1 MNNTDKNVE
10 TIKLLSLEGFANAYL
25 ASDLISVSDSEI
37 KDACLQIISIPPKEP
52 MSFTLHA
59 PLETMARSRILD
71 YVSPEAKEMARMQM
85 CATARLYLES
95 EQVTDSELST
105 EPKKDYDLESLKNA
119 VDSSD
124 IKVVN
129 QILSAACRD
138 DENVLDELLARL
150 LTGSVRAA
158 MHGDIFIGQT
168 NRSNIHGSLKLAL
181 SQMFVQ
187 GVTLDT
193 KNKELSMAARR
204 WKATAIKPI
213 KLSPSVAIS
222 KAEAVTDQISG
233 SMFRTQMEN
242 VGSTEGIASI
252 IHQAWPEIPSF
263 VKPARQIAEL
273 GEVGIEHVFRFVTRV
288 AAATM
293 IRDVKKHRRYG
304 WTHML
309 TLTEACV
316 EVAQI
321 PGLAELAVEVALVI
335 AASWRITMTEQELA
349 KDDLVSVDPSLLPE
363 EWDWQR
369 ILEFAAKRND
379 AHLVKYTLA
388 CHDRAERDPEAEP
401 LFRAGA
407 IVLVNDWLPET
418 PDNKLKE
425 SLFVG
430 GDR

>member
-1 MNNTDKNVE
+1 MNSIDKHVE
-10 TIKLLSLEGFANAYL
+10 AIKSLPLEGFASAYL
-25 ASDLISVSDSEI
+25 ASDLVSIADSEI
-37 KDACLQIISIPPKEP
+37 KDACLQIISNPVKEP
-52 MSFTLHA
+52 KSFTLHA

-71 YVSPEAKEMARMQM
+71 YVSPESKEMARMQM

-95 EQVTDSELST
+95 EPVDSSELISA
-105 EPKKDYDLESLKNA
+105 PSKDYDLESMKKA

-124 IKVVN
+124 IRTVN
-129 QILSAACRD
+129 NMLAGACKD
-138 DENVLDELLARL
+138 DENILDELLARI

-168 NRSNIHGSLKLAL
+168 NRSNVHGTLKLAL
-181 SQMFVQ
+181 SQMFVR

-193 KNKELSMAARR
+193 KNKEVPMAARR
-204 WKATAIKPI
+204 WETPNTKPNT
-213 KLSPSVAIS
+213 LSPSEAIS
-222 KAEAVTDQISG
+222 KAEAIISRIES
-233 SMFRTQMEN
+233 SMYRTQMEN
-242 VGSTEGIASI
+242 VGSTEGIAGI
-252 IHQAWPEIPSF
+252 IQQSWPEIPSF
-263 VKPARQIAEL
+263 TQPARQIAEL
-273 GEVGIEHVFRFVTRV
+273 GEVGIEHMFRFITRV

-293 IRDVKKHRRYG
+293 IKDVKKHRRYG

-321 PGLAELAVEVALVI
+321 PGLAKLAVEVALVI
-335 AASWRITMTEQELA
+335 AASWRITMTEQELT
-349 KDDLVSVDPSLLPE
+349 KEDLTRVDEKLLPK
-363 EWDWQR
+363 EWDWQH

-379 AHLVKYTLA
+379 AHLVKYALA
-388 CHDRAERDPEAEP
+388 CHDRAERDAESEQ

-418 PDNKLKE
+418 PEDKLQG